1 MHVVLFHKR
10 TLVSMMV
17 SLSLFSLNSYSNTK
31 DNTTDLGQIQVA
43 DNLEKDQQ
51 GYAQVYEKDVANIYL
66 GKALIE
72 RYQGVSPADLFKSAI
87 GVYSGEARNG
97 GALDPNI
104 RGIQGQGRIPVTVDG
119 TEQAIT
125 VYRGYSG
132 ASNRNYIDSN
142 LISSIYIEKGPSLN
156 PNIKTGIGGGVAI
169 KTLDIRDIVPIGE
182 SFGINFKGDIS
193 NNATG
198 YKDIYINMIEDYR
211 NYPKFYHKYSF
222 LTDPALEIT
231 PEKNKDLKFNDYAFR
246 IGIGFE
252 NEKFDLLFAYALRE
266 KGNYLAGKR
275 NKDDYLKTDYMH
287 EIHATDHK
295 FRLTPYVPFIAHIYR
310 PGNEVPNTSN
320 RNRSFLVKGTLFP
333 QQAHRF
339 SINYRYTDLLFG
351 DIMPL
356 RLSWARYEENLVNQW
371 PLANITQ
378 QAGILTYQY
387 KPEDKKTDLLLR
399 LWGNLTTGNT
409 NTRGGAPRQPKNRD
423 ITNDFD
429 RYLFMKSKSESGM
442 SYDTDTRFLDTASLY
457 QDNNRYGI
465 DFSSLFKLSPQFSI
479 SFSGQYQLEKLDSHE
494 LELPMGFDFVTE
506 GRAGQRHEVN
516 LALATDWKP
525 LPWFAMNIGGKY
537 HYYHLTDTFLNNKR
551 KNRVKN
557 YEKTA
562 PIRGYLIS
570 YRRVLTPEEYLLYRA
585 VNKIDV
591 DTLPDE
597 LKNYRNSAEL
607 SKKIRDFQQ
616 ADLVY
621 PEGGALLEEI
631 KEQVARPY
639 LQRIQHDMEHEDFL
653 RNNHGKMQIKR
664 AKAIPMKREFS
675 LWLFDENGVLSK
687 SKNILL
693 NGFLDMEEKV
703 PHPVTGELVYR
714 FEKDVI
720 NPQAFSLS
728 EDIQDPYALEPSYQ
742 HGAFSPLI
750 SATLYANDMVRFYG
764 RYTEQ
769 LRLPN
774 LFEDTSGFSGSKA
787 RYYGFK
793 LKPERAKS
801 SEFGVVVDFTHWLNI
816 ERHADIKINYF
827 KTNIENVFD
836 RDANWQIRQLEKQ
849 ILEGV
854 ELQARFDN
862 GFIFFDT
869 ALVYSHKNKV
879 CDENAFYELDASGL
893 SGIKNCMTGGYPGGF
908 LRTSMQ
914 PKYSVNLHLG
924 TRWLNDKL
932 ELGSRWLYSS
942 EVENK
947 DEKWLKENLPNSYFG
962 INNNP
967 MRWAKVFTIDAYA
980 TYQYSPNLSF
990 EITGSNL
997 LNEYYIDP
1005 LTRSGM
1011 PAPGRSL
1018 RLGVTAQF

>member
-17 SLSLFSLNSYSNTK
+17 SLSLFSLNSYSKTK

-198 YKDIYINMIEDYR
+198 YKDIYTNMIEEYR
-211 NYPKFYHKYSF
+211 YYPKFYQQNAYII
-222 LTDPALEIT
+222 DPALEIT
-231 PEKNKDLKFNDYAFR
+231 PKKSKIENFQDYSFRLGVGFEKEKFN
-246 IGIGFE
+246 
-252 NEKFDLLFAYALRE
+252 LLFAYAIRE
-266 KGNYLAGKR
+266 KGNYFAGKR
-275 NKDDYLKTDYMH
+275 NVEEYSKVDEQLLNSVYIMDGKRHFEPYL
-287 EIHATDHK
+287 
-295 FRLTPYVPFIAHIYR
+295 PFIAHIYR

-320 RNRSFLVKGTLFP
+320 RNRSFLVKGILFP
-333 QQAHRF
+333 QQTHRF

-351 DIMPL
+351 DIMPS
-356 RLSWARYEENLVNQW
+356 RLSWVRYQENLVNQW

-378 QAGILTYQY
+378 QAGTLTYQY

-399 LWGNLTTGNT
+399 LWGNLTLGHT
-409 NTRGGAPRQPKNRD
+409 NTRGGKPREPKMV
-423 ITNDFD
+423 DFRASRNTRWD
-429 RYLFMKSKSESGM
+429 PSI
-442 SYDTDTRFLDTASLY
+442 DTGFLDTASLY
-457 QDNNRYGI
+457 QDNNRYGV

-525 LPWFAMNIGGKY
+525 LSWFAMNIGGKY

-631 KEQVARPY
+631 KEQIVRPY
-639 LQRIQHDMEHEDFL
+639 LQRIQHDMEHEDFI
-653 RNNHGKMQIKR
+653 RNNHGKMQIKN

-827 KTNIENVFD
+827 KTDIENVFD

>member
-10 TLVSMMV
+10 TLVSMIV
-17 SLSLFSLNSYSNTK
+17 SLSLFSLNSYSKTK

-198 YKDIYINMIEDYR
+198 YKDIYTNMIEEYR
-211 NYPKFYHKYSF
+211 YYPKFYQQNAYII
-222 LTDPALEIT
+222 DPALEIT
-231 PEKNKDLKFNDYAFR
+231 PKKSKIENFQDYSFRLGVGFDKEKFN
-246 IGIGFE
+246 
-252 NEKFDLLFAYALRE
+252 LLFAYAIRE
-266 KGNYLAGKR
+266 KGNYFAGKR
-275 NKDDYLKTDYMH
+275 NVEEYNKVDEQLLNSVYIMDGKRHFEPYL
-287 EIHATDHK
+287 
-295 FRLTPYVPFIAHIYR
+295 PFIAHIYR

-333 QQAHRF
+333 QQTHRF

-351 DIMPL
+351 DIMPS
-356 RLSWARYEENLVNQW
+356 RLSWVRYQENLVNQW

-378 QAGILTYQY
+378 QAGTLTYQY

-399 LWGNLTTGNT
+399 LWGNLTLGHT
-409 NTRGGAPRQPKNRD
+409 NTRGGKPREPKMV
-423 ITNDFD
+423 DFRASRNTRWD
-429 RYLFMKSKSESGM
+429 PSI
-442 SYDTDTRFLDTASLY
+442 DTGFLDTASLY
-457 QDNNRYGI
+457 QDNNRYGV

-537 HYYHLTDTFLNNKR
+537 HYYYLTDTFLNNKR

-616 ADLVY
+616 AVLVY

-639 LQRIQHDMEHEDFL
+639 LQRIQHDMEHEDFI
-653 RNNHGKMQIKR
+653 RNNHGKMQIKN

-675 LWLFDENGVLSK
+675 LWLFDENGVLLK

>member
-17 SLSLFSLNSYSNTK
+17 SLSLFSLNSYSKTK

-198 YKDIYINMIEDYR
+198 YKDIYTNMIEEYR
-211 NYPKFYHKYSF
+211 YYPKFYQQNAYII
-222 LTDPALEIT
+222 DPALEIT
-231 PEKNKDLKFNDYAFR
+231 PKKSKIENFQDYSFRLGVGFDKEKFN
-246 IGIGFE
+246 
-252 NEKFDLLFAYALRE
+252 LLFAYAIRE
-266 KGNYLAGKR
+266 KGNYFAGKR
-275 NKDDYLKTDYMH
+275 NVEEYNKVDEQLLNSVYIMDGKRHFEPYL
-287 EIHATDHK
+287 
-295 FRLTPYVPFIAHIYR
+295 PFIAHIYR

-333 QQAHRF
+333 QQTHRF

-351 DIMPL
+351 DIMPS
-356 RLSWARYEENLVNQW
+356 RLSWVRYQENLVNQW

-378 QAGILTYQY
+378 QAGTLTYQY

-399 LWGNLTTGNT
+399 LWGNLTLGHT
-409 NTRGGAPRQPKNRD
+409 NTRGGKPREPKMV
-423 ITNDFD
+423 DFRASRNTRWD
-429 RYLFMKSKSESGM
+429 PSI
-442 SYDTDTRFLDTASLY
+442 DTGFLDTASLY
-457 QDNNRYGI
+457 QDNNRYGV

-616 ADLVY
+616 AVLVY

-653 RNNHGKMQIKR
+653 RNNHGKMQIKN

-675 LWLFDENGVLSK
+675 LWLFDENGVLLK

>member
-10 TLVSMMV
+10 TLVSVIV
-17 SLSLFSLNSYSNTK
+17 SLSLFSFNSYSKTK
-31 DNTTDLGQIQVA
+31 DNKTDLGQIQVA

-72 RYQGVSPADLFKSAI
+72 RYQGVSPADLLKSAI

-169 KTLDIRDIVPIGE
+169 NTLDIRDIVPIGE

-193 NNATG
+193 NNATR
-198 YKDIYINMIEDYR
+198 YKDIYTNMIEEYR
-211 NYPKFYHKYSF
+211 YYPKFYQQNAYII
-222 LTDPALEIT
+222 DPALEIT
-231 PEKNKDLKFNDYAFR
+231 PKKSKIENFQDYSFRLGVGFEKEKFN
-246 IGIGFE
+246 
-252 NEKFDLLFAYALRE
+252 LLFAYAIRE
-266 KGNYLAGKR
+266 KGNYFAGKR
-275 NKDDYLKTDYMH
+275 NVEEYSKVDEQLLNSVYIMDGKRHFEPYL
-287 EIHATDHK
+287 
-295 FRLTPYVPFIAHIYR
+295 PFIAHIYR

-333 QQAHRF
+333 QQTHRF

-351 DIMPL
+351 DIMPS
-356 RLSWARYEENLVNQW
+356 RLSWVRYQENLVNQW

-378 QAGILTYQY
+378 QADILTYQY

-399 LWGNLTTGNT
+399 LWGNLTLGHT
-409 NTRGGAPRQPKNRD
+409 NTRGGKPREPKMV
-423 ITNDFD
+423 DFRASRNTRWD
-429 RYLFMKSKSESGM
+429 PSI
-442 SYDTDTRFLDTASLY
+442 DTGFLDTASLY
-457 QDNNRYGI
+457 QNNNRYGV

-494 LELPMGFDFVTE
+494 LELPDGFDFVTE

-516 LALATDWKP
+516 LALATEWKP
-525 LPWFAMNIGGKY
+525 LPWFAMNVGGKY
-537 HYYHLTDTFLNNKR
+537 HYYHLTDSFLNNKR

-591 DTLPDE
+591 DTLPDG
-597 LKNYRNSAEL
+597 LKNYRRSPEL

-616 ADLVY
+616 AVLVY
-621 PEGGALLEEI
+621 PEGGSLLEEI

-639 LQRIQHDMEHEDFL
+639 LQRIQHDMAHKDFL
-653 RNNHGKMQIKR
+653 RDNNHGKMQIKG

-675 LWLFDENGVLSK
+675 LWLFDENGVLAK

-720 NPQAFSLS
+720 NPQPFSLS
-728 EDIQDPYALEPSYQ
+728 EDIQDPYAPEPSYQ

-893 SGIKNCMTGGYPGGF
+893 SGIKNCITGGYPGGF

>member
-10 TLVSMMV
+10 TLVSMIV
-17 SLSLFSLNSYSNTK
+17 SLSLFSLNSYSKTK

-198 YKDIYINMIEDYR
+198 YKDIYTNMIEEYR
-211 NYPKFYHKYSF
+211 YYPKFYQQNAYII
-222 LTDPALEIT
+222 DPALEIT
-231 PEKNKDLKFNDYAFR
+231 PKKSKIENFQDYSFRLGVGFDKEKFN
-246 IGIGFE
+246 
-252 NEKFDLLFAYALRE
+252 LLFAYAIRE
-266 KGNYLAGKR
+266 KGNYFAGKR
-275 NKDDYLKTDYMH
+275 NVEEYNKVDEQLLNSVYIMDGKRHFEPYL
-287 EIHATDHK
+287 
-295 FRLTPYVPFIAHIYR
+295 PFIAHIYR

-333 QQAHRF
+333 QQTHRF

-351 DIMPL
+351 DIMPS
-356 RLSWARYEENLVNQW
+356 RLSWVRYQENLVNQW

-378 QAGILTYQY
+378 QAGTLTYQY

-399 LWGNLTTGNT
+399 LWGNLTLGHT
-409 NTRGGAPRQPKNRD
+409 NTRGGKPREPKMV
-423 ITNDFD
+423 DFRASRNTRWD
-429 RYLFMKSKSESGM
+429 PSI
-442 SYDTDTRFLDTASLY
+442 DTGFLDTASLY
-457 QDNNRYGI
+457 QDNNRYGV

-616 ADLVY
+616 AVLVY

-639 LQRIQHDMEHEDFL
+639 LQRIQHDMEHEDFI
-653 RNNHGKMQIKR
+653 RNNHGKMQIKN

-675 LWLFDENGVLSK
+675 LWLFDENGVLLK

-764 RYTEQ
+764 RYTE
-769 LRLPN
+769 
-774 LFEDTSGFSGSKA
+774 
-787 RYYGFK
+787 
-793 LKPERAKS
+793 
-801 SEFGVVVDFTHWLNI
+801 
-816 ERHADIKINYF
+816 
-827 KTNIENVFD
+827 
-836 RDANWQIRQLEKQ
+836 
-849 ILEGV
+849 
-854 ELQARFDN
+854 
-862 GFIFFDT
+862 
-869 ALVYSHKNKV
+869 
-879 CDENAFYELDASGL
+879 
-893 SGIKNCMTGGYPGGF
+893 
-908 LRTSMQ
+908 
-914 PKYSVNLHLG
+914 
-924 TRWLNDKL
+924 
-932 ELGSRWLYSS
+932 
-942 EVENK
+942 
-947 DEKWLKENLPNSYFG
+947 
-962 INNNP
+962 
-967 MRWAKVFTIDAYA
+967 
-980 TYQYSPNLSF
+980 
-990 EITGSNL
+990 
-997 LNEYYIDP
+997 
-1005 LTRSGM
+1005 
-1011 PAPGRSL
+1011 
-1018 RLGVTAQF
+1018 

>member
-10 TLVSMMV
+10 TLVSVIV
-17 SLSLFSLNSYSNTK
+17 SLSLFSFNSYSKTK
-31 DNTTDLGQIQVA
+31 DNKTDLGQIQVA

-72 RYQGVSPADLFKSAI
+72 RYQGVSPADLLKSAI

-169 KTLDIRDIVPIGE
+169 NTLDIRDIVPIGE

-193 NNATG
+193 NNATR
-198 YKDIYINMIEDYR
+198 YKDIYTNMIEEYR
-211 NYPKFYHKYSF
+211 YYPKFYQQNAYII
-222 LTDPALEIT
+222 DPALEIT
-231 PEKNKDLKFNDYAFR
+231 PKKSKIENFQDYSFRLGVGFEKEKFN
-246 IGIGFE
+246 
-252 NEKFDLLFAYALRE
+252 LLFAYAIRE
-266 KGNYLAGKR
+266 KGNYFAGKR
-275 NKDDYLKTDYMH
+275 NVEEYSKVDEQLLNSVYIMDGKRHFEPYL
-287 EIHATDHK
+287 
-295 FRLTPYVPFIAHIYR
+295 PFIAHIYR

-333 QQAHRF
+333 QQTHRF

-351 DIMPL
+351 DIMPS
-356 RLSWARYEENLVNQW
+356 RLSWVRYQENLVNQW

-399 LWGNLTTGNT
+399 LWGNLTLGHT
-409 NTRGGAPRQPKNRD
+409 NTRGGKPREPKMV
-423 ITNDFD
+423 DFRASRNTRWD
-429 RYLFMKSKSESGM
+429 PSI
-442 SYDTDTRFLDTASLY
+442 DTGFLDTASLY
-457 QDNNRYGI
+457 QNNNRYGV

-494 LELPMGFDFVTE
+494 LELPDGFDFVTE

-516 LALATDWKP
+516 LALATEWKP
-525 LPWFAMNIGGKY
+525 LPWFAMNVGGKY
-537 HYYHLTDTFLNNKR
+537 HYYHLTDSFLNNKR

-591 DTLPDE
+591 DTLPDG
-597 LKNYRNSAEL
+597 LKNYRRSPEL

-616 ADLVY
+616 AVLVY
-621 PEGGALLEEI
+621 PEGGSLLEEI

-639 LQRIQHDMEHEDFL
+639 LQRIQHDMAHKDFL
-653 RNNHGKMQIKR
+653 RDNNHGKMQIKG

-675 LWLFDENGVLSK
+675 LWLFDENGVLAK

-720 NPQAFSLS
+720 NPQPFSLS
-728 EDIQDPYALEPSYQ
+728 EDIQDPYAPEPSYQ

-893 SGIKNCMTGGYPGGF
+893 SGIKNCITGGYPGGF

>member
-17 SLSLFSLNSYSNTK
+17 SLSLFSLNSYSKTK

-198 YKDIYINMIEDYR
+198 YKDIYTNMIEEYR
-211 NYPKFYHKYSF
+211 YYPKFYQQNAYII
-222 LTDPALEIT
+222 DPALEIT
-231 PEKNKDLKFNDYAFR
+231 PKKSKIENFQDYSFRLGVGFEKEKFN
-246 IGIGFE
+246 
-252 NEKFDLLFAYALRE
+252 LLFAYAIRE
-266 KGNYLAGKR
+266 KGNYFAGKR
-275 NKDDYLKTDYMH
+275 NVEEYSKVDEQLLNSVYIMDGKRHFEPYL
-287 EIHATDHK
+287 
-295 FRLTPYVPFIAHIYR
+295 PFIAHIYR

-320 RNRSFLVKGTLFP
+320 RNRSFLVKGILFP
-333 QQAHRF
+333 QQTHRF

-351 DIMPL
+351 DIMPS
-356 RLSWARYEENLVNQW
+356 RLSWVRYQENLVNQW

-399 LWGNLTTGNT
+399 LWGNLTLGHT
-409 NTRGGAPRQPKNRD
+409 NTRGGKPREPKMV
-423 ITNDFD
+423 DFRASRNTRWD
-429 RYLFMKSKSESGM
+429 PSI
-442 SYDTDTRFLDTASLY
+442 DTGFLDTASLY
-457 QDNNRYGI
+457 QDNNRYGV

-616 ADLVY
+616 AVLVY

-653 RNNHGKMQIKR
+653 RNNHGKMQIKN

-675 LWLFDENGVLSK
+675 LWLFDENGVLLK

-750 SATLYANDMVRFYG
+750 SATLYANDIVRFYG

-862 GFIFFDT
+862 GFIFVDT

>member
-10 TLVSMMV
+10 TLVSMIV
-17 SLSLFSLNSYSNTK
+17 SLSLFSLNSYSKTK

-198 YKDIYINMIEDYR
+198 YKDIYTNMIEEYR
-211 NYPKFYHKYSF
+211 YYPKFYQQNAYII
-222 LTDPALEIT
+222 DPALEIT
-231 PEKNKDLKFNDYAFR
+231 PKKSKIENFQDYSFRLGVGFDKEKFN
-246 IGIGFE
+246 
-252 NEKFDLLFAYALRE
+252 LLFAYAIRE
-266 KGNYLAGKR
+266 KGNYFAGKR
-275 NKDDYLKTDYMH
+275 NVEEYNKVDEQLLNSVYIMDGKRHFEPYL
-287 EIHATDHK
+287 
-295 FRLTPYVPFIAHIYR
+295 PFIAHIYR

-333 QQAHRF
+333 QQTHRF

-351 DIMPL
+351 DIMPS
-356 RLSWARYEENLVNQW
+356 RLSWVRYQENLVNQW

-378 QAGILTYQY
+378 QAGTLTYQY

-399 LWGNLTTGNT
+399 LWGNLTLGHT
-409 NTRGGAPRQPKNRD
+409 NTRGGKPREPKMV
-423 ITNDFD
+423 DFRASRNTRWD
-429 RYLFMKSKSESGM
+429 PSI
-442 SYDTDTRFLDTASLY
+442 DTGFLDTASLY
-457 QDNNRYGI
+457 QDNNRYGV

-616 ADLVY
+616 AVLVY

-653 RNNHGKMQIKR
+653 RNNHGKMQIKN

-675 LWLFDENGVLSK
+675 LWLFDENGVLLK

-793 LKPERAKS
+793 LKPSVPKAVS
-801 SEFGVVVDFTHWLNI
+801 LVWL
-816 ERHADIKINYF
+816 
-827 KTNIENVFD
+827 
-836 RDANWQIRQLEKQ
+836 L
-849 ILEGV
+849 ILRIG
-854 ELQARFDN
+854 
-862 GFIFFDT
+862 
-869 ALVYSHKNKV
+869 
-879 CDENAFYELDASGL
+879 
-893 SGIKNCMTGGYPGGF
+893 
-908 LRTSMQ
+908 
-914 PKYSVNLHLG
+914 
-924 TRWLNDKL
+924 
-932 ELGSRWLYSS
+932 
-942 EVENK
+942 
-947 DEKWLKENLPNSYFG
+947 
-962 INNNP
+962 
-967 MRWAKVFTIDAYA
+967 
-980 TYQYSPNLSF
+980 
-990 EITGSNL
+990 
-997 LNEYYIDP
+997 
-1005 LTRSGM
+1005 
-1011 PAPGRSL
+1011 
-1018 RLGVTAQF
+1018 

>member
-10 TLVSMMV
+10 TLVSVIV
-17 SLSLFSLNSYSNTK
+17 SLSLFSFNSYSKTK
-31 DNTTDLGQIQVA
+31 DNKTDLGQIQVA

-72 RYQGVSPADLFKSAI
+72 RYQGVSPADLLKSAI

-169 KTLDIRDIVPIGE
+169 NTLDIRDIVPIGE

-193 NNATG
+193 NNATR
-198 YKDIYINMIEDYR
+198 YKDIYTNMIEEYR
-211 NYPKFYHKYSF
+211 YYPKFYQQNAYII
-222 LTDPALEIT
+222 DPALEIT
-231 PEKNKDLKFNDYAFR
+231 PKKSKIENFQDYSFRLGVGFEKEKFN
-246 IGIGFE
+246 
-252 NEKFDLLFAYALRE
+252 LLFAYAIRE
-266 KGNYLAGKR
+266 KGNYFAGKR
-275 NKDDYLKTDYMH
+275 NVEEYSKVDEQLLNSVYIMDGKRHFEPYL
-287 EIHATDHK
+287 
-295 FRLTPYVPFIAHIYR
+295 PFIAHIYR

-320 RNRSFLVKGTLFP
+320 RNRSFLVKGALFP
-333 QQAHRF
+333 QQTHRF

-351 DIMPL
+351 DIMPS
-356 RLSWARYEENLVNQW
+356 RLSWVRYQENLVNQW

-399 LWGNLTTGNT
+399 LWGNLTLGHT
-409 NTRGGAPRQPKNRD
+409 NTRGGKPREPKMV
-423 ITNDFD
+423 DFRASRNTRWD
-429 RYLFMKSKSESGM
+429 PSI
-442 SYDTDTRFLDTASLY
+442 DTGFLDTASLY
-457 QDNNRYGI
+457 QNNNRYGV

-494 LELPMGFDFVTE
+494 LELPDGFDFVTE

-525 LPWFAMNIGGKY
+525 LPWFAMNVGGKY
-537 HYYHLTDTFLNNKR
+537 HYYHLTDSFLNNKR

-591 DTLPDE
+591 DTLPDG
-597 LKNYRNSAEL
+597 LKNYRRSPEL

-616 ADLVY
+616 AVLVY
-621 PEGGALLEEI
+621 PEGGSLLEEI

-639 LQRIQHDMEHEDFL
+639 LQRIQHDMAHKDFL
-653 RNNHGKMQIKR
+653 RDNNHGKMQIKG

-675 LWLFDENGVLSK
+675 LWLFDENGVLAK

-720 NPQAFSLS
+720 NPQPFSLS
-728 EDIQDPYALEPSYQ
+728 EDIQDPYAPEPSYQ

-750 SATLYANDMVRFYG
+750 SATLYANDMARFYG

-893 SGIKNCMTGGYPGGF
+893 SGIKNCITGGYPGGF

-962 INNNP
+962 MNNNP

-990 EITGSNL
+990 EMTGSNL

>member
-10 TLVSMMV
+10 TLVSMIV
-17 SLSLFSLNSYSNTK
+17 SLSLFSLNSYSKTK

-198 YKDIYINMIEDYR
+198 YKDIYTNMIEEYR
-211 NYPKFYHKYSF
+211 YYPKFYQQNAYII
-222 LTDPALEIT
+222 DPALEIT
-231 PEKNKDLKFNDYAFR
+231 PKKSKIENFQDYSFRLGVGFDKEKFN
-246 IGIGFE
+246 
-252 NEKFDLLFAYALRE
+252 LLFAYAIRE
-266 KGNYLAGKR
+266 KGNYFAGKR
-275 NKDDYLKTDYMH
+275 NVEEYSKVDEQLLNSVYIMDGKRHFEPYL
-287 EIHATDHK
+287 
-295 FRLTPYVPFIAHIYR
+295 PFIAHIYR

-320 RNRSFLVKGTLFP
+320 RNRSFLVKGTLSP
-333 QQAHRF
+333 QQTHRF

-351 DIMPL
+351 DIMPS
-356 RLSWARYEENLVNQW
+356 RLSWVRYQENLVNQW

-378 QAGILTYQY
+378 QAGTLTYQY

-399 LWGNLTTGNT
+399 LWGNLTLGHT
-409 NTRGGAPRQPKNRD
+409 NTRGGKPREPKMV
-423 ITNDFD
+423 DFRASRNTRWD
-429 RYLFMKSKSESGM
+429 PSI
-442 SYDTDTRFLDTASLY
+442 DTGFLDTASLY
-457 QDNNRYGI
+457 QDNNRYGV

-616 ADLVY
+616 AVLVY

-653 RNNHGKMQIKR
+653 RNNHGKMQIKN

-675 LWLFDENGVLSK
+675 LWLFDENGVLLK

>member
-17 SLSLFSLNSYSNTK
+17 SLSLFSLNSYSKTK

-198 YKDIYINMIEDYR
+198 YKDIYTNMIEEYR
-211 NYPKFYHKYSF
+211 YYPKFYQQNAYII
-222 LTDPALEIT
+222 DPALEIT
-231 PEKNKDLKFNDYAFR
+231 PKKSKIENFQDYSFRLGVGFDKEKFN
-246 IGIGFE
+246 
-252 NEKFDLLFAYALRE
+252 LLFAYAIRE
-266 KGNYLAGKR
+266 KGNYFAGKR
-275 NKDDYLKTDYMH
+275 NVEEYSKVDEQLLNSVYIMDGKRHFEPYL
-287 EIHATDHK
+287 
-295 FRLTPYVPFIAHIYR
+295 PFIAHIYR

-333 QQAHRF
+333 QQTHRF

-351 DIMPL
+351 DIMPS
-356 RLSWARYEENLVNQW
+356 RLSWVRYQENLVNQW

-378 QAGILTYQY
+378 QAGTLTYQY

-399 LWGNLTTGNT
+399 LWGNLTLGHT
-409 NTRGGAPRQPKNRD
+409 NTRGGKPREPKMV
-423 ITNDFD
+423 DFRASRNTRWD
-429 RYLFMKSKSESGM
+429 PSI
-442 SYDTDTRFLDTASLY
+442 DTGFLDTASLY
-457 QDNNRYGI
+457 QDNNRYGV

-631 KEQVARPY
+631 KEQIVRPY
-639 LQRIQHDMEHEDFL
+639 LQRIQHDMEHEDFI
-653 RNNHGKMQIKR
+653 RNNHGKMQIKN

-675 LWLFDENGVLSK
+675 LWLFDENGVLLK

>member
-17 SLSLFSLNSYSNTK
+17 SLSLFSLNSYSKTK

-198 YKDIYINMIEDYR
+198 YKDIYTNMIEEYR
-211 NYPKFYHKYSF
+211 YYPKFYQQNAYII
-222 LTDPALEIT
+222 DPALEIT
-231 PEKNKDLKFNDYAFR
+231 PKKSKIENFQDYSFRLGVGFDKEKFN
-246 IGIGFE
+246 
-252 NEKFDLLFAYALRE
+252 LLFAYAIRE
-266 KGNYLAGKR
+266 KGNYFAGKR
-275 NKDDYLKTDYMH
+275 NVEEYSKVDEQLLNSVYIMDGKRHFEPYL
-287 EIHATDHK
+287 
-295 FRLTPYVPFIAHIYR
+295 PFIAHIYR

-333 QQAHRF
+333 QQTHRF

-351 DIMPL
+351 DIMPS
-356 RLSWARYEENLVNQW
+356 RLSWVRYQENLVNQW

-399 LWGNLTTGNT
+399 LWGNLTLGHT
-409 NTRGGAPRQPKNRD
+409 NTRGGKPREPKMV
-423 ITNDFD
+423 DFRASRNTRWD
-429 RYLFMKSKSESGM
+429 PSI
-442 SYDTDTRFLDTASLY
+442 DTGFLDTASLY
-457 QDNNRYGI
+457 QDNNRYGV

-616 ADLVY
+616 AVLVY

>member
-10 TLVSMMV
+10 TLVSMIV
-17 SLSLFSLNSYSNTK
+17 SLFLFSLNSYSKTK

-198 YKDIYINMIEDYR
+198 YKDIYTNMIEEYR
-211 NYPKFYHKYSF
+211 YYPKFYQQNAYII
-222 LTDPALEIT
+222 DPALEIT
-231 PEKNKDLKFNDYAFR
+231 PKKSKIENFQDYSFRLGVGFDKEKFN
-246 IGIGFE
+246 
-252 NEKFDLLFAYALRE
+252 LLFAYAIRE
-266 KGNYLAGKR
+266 KGNYFAGKR
-275 NKDDYLKTDYMH
+275 NVEEYNKVDEQLLNSVYIMDGKRHFEPYL
-287 EIHATDHK
+287 
-295 FRLTPYVPFIAHIYR
+295 PFIAHIYR

-333 QQAHRF
+333 QQTHRF

-351 DIMPL
+351 DIMPS
-356 RLSWARYEENLVNQW
+356 RLSWVRYQENLVNQW

-378 QAGILTYQY
+378 QAGTLTYQY

-399 LWGNLTTGNT
+399 LWGNLTLGHT
-409 NTRGGAPRQPKNRD
+409 NTRGGKPREPKMV
-423 ITNDFD
+423 DFRASRNTRWD
-429 RYLFMKSKSESGM
+429 PSI
-442 SYDTDTRFLDTASLY
+442 DTGFLDTASLY
-457 QDNNRYGI
+457 QDNNRYGV

-616 ADLVY
+616 AVLVY

-639 LQRIQHDMEHEDFL
+639 LQRIQHDMEHEDFI
-653 RNNHGKMQIKR
+653 RNNHGKMQIKN

-675 LWLFDENGVLSK
+675 LWLFDENGVLLK

>member
-17 SLSLFSLNSYSNTK
+17 SLSLFSLNSYSKTK

-125 VYRGYSG
+125 VYHGYSG

-198 YKDIYINMIEDYR
+198 YKDIYTNMIEEYR
-211 NYPKFYHKYSF
+211 YYPKFYQQNAYII
-222 LTDPALEIT
+222 DPALEIT
-231 PEKNKDLKFNDYAFR
+231 PKKSKIENFQDYSFRLGVGFEKEKFN
-246 IGIGFE
+246 
-252 NEKFDLLFAYALRE
+252 LLFAYAIRE
-266 KGNYLAGKR
+266 KGNYFAGKR
-275 NKDDYLKTDYMH
+275 NVEEYSKVDEQLLNSVYIMDGKRHFEPYL
-287 EIHATDHK
+287 
-295 FRLTPYVPFIAHIYR
+295 PFIAHIYR

-333 QQAHRF
+333 QQTHRF

-351 DIMPL
+351 DIMPS
-356 RLSWARYEENLVNQW
+356 RLSWVRYQENLVNQW

-378 QAGILTYQY
+378 QAGTLTYQY

-399 LWGNLTTGNT
+399 LWGNLTLGHT
-409 NTRGGAPRQPKNRD
+409 NTRGGKPREPKMV
-423 ITNDFD
+423 DFRASRNTRWD
-429 RYLFMKSKSESGM
+429 PSI
-442 SYDTDTRFLDTASLY
+442 DTGFLDTASLY
-457 QDNNRYGI
+457 QDNNRYGV

-597 LKNYRNSAEL
+597 LKNYRSSAEL

-616 ADLVY
+616 AVLVY

-653 RNNHGKMQIKR
+653 RNNHGKMQIKN

-675 LWLFDENGVLSK
+675 LWLFDENGVLLK

>member
-10 TLVSMMV
+10 TLVSMIV
-17 SLSLFSLNSYSNTK
+17 SLSLFSLNSYSKTK

-198 YKDIYINMIEDYR
+198 YKDIYTNMIEEYR
-211 NYPKFYHKYSF
+211 YYPKFYQQNAYII
-222 LTDPALEIT
+222 DPALEIT
-231 PEKNKDLKFNDYAFR
+231 PKKSKIENFQDYSFRLGVGFDKEKFN
-246 IGIGFE
+246 
-252 NEKFDLLFAYALRE
+252 LLFAYAIRE
-266 KGNYLAGKR
+266 KGNYFAGKR
-275 NKDDYLKTDYMH
+275 NVEEYNKVDEQLLNSVYIMDGKRHFEPYL
-287 EIHATDHK
+287 
-295 FRLTPYVPFIAHIYR
+295 PFIAHIYR

-333 QQAHRF
+333 QQTHRF

-351 DIMPL
+351 DIMPS
-356 RLSWARYEENLVNQW
+356 RLSWVRYQENLVNQW

-378 QAGILTYQY
+378 QAGTLTYQY

-399 LWGNLTTGNT
+399 LWGNLTLGHT
-409 NTRGGAPRQPKNRD
+409 NTRGGKPREPKMV
-423 ITNDFD
+423 DFRASRNTRWD
-429 RYLFMKSKSESGM
+429 PSI
-442 SYDTDTRFLDTASLY
+442 DTGFLDTASLY
-457 QDNNRYGI
+457 QDNNRYGV

-616 ADLVY
+616 AVLVY

-653 RNNHGKMQIKR
+653 RNNHGKMQIKN

-675 LWLFDENGVLSK
+675 LWLFDENGVLLK

-742 HGAFSPLI
+742 HGAFFPL
-750 SATLYANDMVRFYG
+750 
-764 RYTEQ
+764 
-769 LRLPN
+769 
-774 LFEDTSGFSGSKA
+774 
-787 RYYGFK
+787 
-793 LKPERAKS
+793 
-801 SEFGVVVDFTHWLNI
+801 
-816 ERHADIKINYF
+816 
-827 KTNIENVFD
+827 
-836 RDANWQIRQLEKQ
+836 
-849 ILEGV
+849 
-854 ELQARFDN
+854 
-862 GFIFFDT
+862 
-869 ALVYSHKNKV
+869 
-879 CDENAFYELDASGL
+879 
-893 SGIKNCMTGGYPGGF
+893 
-908 LRTSMQ
+908 
-914 PKYSVNLHLG
+914 
-924 TRWLNDKL
+924 
-932 ELGSRWLYSS
+932 
-942 EVENK
+942 
-947 DEKWLKENLPNSYFG
+947 
-962 INNNP
+962 
-967 MRWAKVFTIDAYA
+967 
-980 TYQYSPNLSF
+980 
-990 EITGSNL
+990 
-997 LNEYYIDP
+997 
-1005 LTRSGM
+1005 
-1011 PAPGRSL
+1011 
-1018 RLGVTAQF
+1018 

>member
-10 TLVSMMV
+10 TLVSMIV
-17 SLSLFSLNSYSNTK
+17 SLSLFSLNSYSKTK

-198 YKDIYINMIEDYR
+198 YKDIYTNMIEEYR
-211 NYPKFYHKYSF
+211 YYPKFYQQNAYII
-222 LTDPALEIT
+222 DPALEIT
-231 PEKNKDLKFNDYAFR
+231 PKKSKIENFQDYSFRLGVGFDKEKFN
-246 IGIGFE
+246 
-252 NEKFDLLFAYALRE
+252 LLFAYAIRE
-266 KGNYLAGKR
+266 KGNYFAGKR
-275 NKDDYLKTDYMH
+275 NVEEYNKVDEQLLNSVYIMDGKRHFEPYL
-287 EIHATDHK
+287 
-295 FRLTPYVPFIAHIYR
+295 PFIAHIYR

-333 QQAHRF
+333 QQTHRF

-351 DIMPL
+351 DIMPS
-356 RLSWARYEENLVNQW
+356 RLSWVRYQENLVNQW

-378 QAGILTYQY
+378 QAGTLTYQY

-399 LWGNLTTGNT
+399 LWGNLTLGHT
-409 NTRGGAPRQPKNRD
+409 NTRGGKPREPKMV
-423 ITNDFD
+423 DFRASRNTRWD
-429 RYLFMKSKSESGM
+429 PSI
-442 SYDTDTRFLDTASLY
+442 DTGFLDTASLY
-457 QDNNRYGI
+457 QDNNRYGV
-465 DFSSLFKLSPQFSI
+465 DFSSLFKFSPQFSI

-616 ADLVY
+616 AVLVY

-639 LQRIQHDMEHEDFL
+639 LQRIQHDMEHEDFI
-653 RNNHGKMQIKR
+653 RNNHGKMQIKN

-675 LWLFDENGVLSK
+675 LWLFDENGVLLK

>member
-17 SLSLFSLNSYSNTK
+17 SLSLFSLNSYSKTK

-198 YKDIYINMIEDYR
+198 YKDIYTNMIEEYR
-211 NYPKFYHKYSF
+211 YYPKFYQQNAYII
-222 LTDPALEIT
+222 DPALEIT
-231 PEKNKDLKFNDYAFR
+231 PKKSKIENFQDYSFRLGVGFEKEKFN
-246 IGIGFE
+246 
-252 NEKFDLLFAYALRE
+252 LLFAYAIRE
-266 KGNYLAGKR
+266 KGNYFAGKR
-275 NKDDYLKTDYMH
+275 NVEEYSKVDEQLLNSVYIMDGKRHFEPYL
-287 EIHATDHK
+287 
-295 FRLTPYVPFIAHIYR
+295 PFIAHIYR

-333 QQAHRF
+333 QQTHRF

-351 DIMPL
+351 DIMPS
-356 RLSWARYEENLVNQW
+356 RLSWVRYQENLVNQW
-371 PLANITQ
+371 PLVNITQ
-378 QAGILTYQY
+378 QAGTLTYQY

-399 LWGNLTTGNT
+399 LWGNLTLGHT
-409 NTRGGAPRQPKNRD
+409 NTRGGKPREPKMV
-423 ITNDFD
+423 DFRASRNTRWD
-429 RYLFMKSKSESGM
+429 PSI
-442 SYDTDTRFLDTASLY
+442 DTGFLDTASLY
-457 QDNNRYGI
+457 QDNNRYGV

-597 LKNYRNSAEL
+597 LKNYRSSAEL

-616 ADLVY
+616 AVLVY

-653 RNNHGKMQIKR
+653 RNNHGKMQIKN

-675 LWLFDENGVLSK
+675 LWLFDENGVLLK

-893 SGIKNCMTGGYPGGF
+893 SGIKNCMIGGYPGGF

>member
-17 SLSLFSLNSYSNTK
+17 SLSLFSLNSYSKTK

-198 YKDIYINMIEDYR
+198 YKDIYTNMIEEYR
-211 NYPKFYHKYSF
+211 YYPKFYQQNAYII
-222 LTDPALEIT
+222 DPALEIT
-231 PEKNKDLKFNDYAFR
+231 PKKSKIENFQDYSFRLGVGFEKEKFN
-246 IGIGFE
+246 
-252 NEKFDLLFAYALRE
+252 LLFAYAIRE
-266 KGNYLAGKR
+266 KGNYFAGKR
-275 NKDDYLKTDYMH
+275 NVEEYSKVDEQLLNSVYIMDGKRHFEPYL
-287 EIHATDHK
+287 
-295 FRLTPYVPFIAHIYR
+295 PFIAHIYR

-333 QQAHRF
+333 QQTHRF

-351 DIMPL
+351 DIMPS
-356 RLSWARYEENLVNQW
+356 RLSWVRYQENLVNQW

-399 LWGNLTTGNT
+399 LWGNLTLGHT
-409 NTRGGAPRQPKNRD
+409 NTRGGKPREPKMV
-423 ITNDFD
+423 DFRASRNTRWD
-429 RYLFMKSKSESGM
+429 PSI
-442 SYDTDTRFLDTASLY
+442 DTGFLDTASLY
-457 QDNNRYGI
+457 QDNNRYGV

-597 LKNYRNSAEL
+597 LKNYRSSAEL

-616 ADLVY
+616 AVLVY

-653 RNNHGKMQIKR
+653 RNNHGKMQIKN

-675 LWLFDENGVLSK
+675 LWLFDENGVLLK

-879 CDENAFYELDASGL
+879 CDENTFYELDASGL

>member
-17 SLSLFSLNSYSNTK
+17 SLSLFSLNSYSKTK

-198 YKDIYINMIEDYR
+198 YKDIYTNMIEEYR
-211 NYPKFYHKYSF
+211 YYPKFYQQNAYII
-222 LTDPALEIT
+222 DPALEIT
-231 PEKNKDLKFNDYAFR
+231 PKKSKIENFQDYSFRLGVGFEKEKFN
-246 IGIGFE
+246 
-252 NEKFDLLFAYALRE
+252 LLFAYAIRE
-266 KGNYLAGKR
+266 KGNYFAGKR
-275 NKDDYLKTDYMH
+275 NVEEYSKVDEQLLNSVYIMDGKRHFEPYL
-287 EIHATDHK
+287 
-295 FRLTPYVPFIAHIYR
+295 PFIAHIYR

-333 QQAHRF
+333 QQTHRF

-351 DIMPL
+351 DIMPS
-356 RLSWARYEENLVNQW
+356 RLSWVRYEENLVNQW

-378 QAGILTYQY
+378 QAGTLTYQY

-399 LWGNLTTGNT
+399 LWGNLTLGHT
-409 NTRGGAPRQPKNRD
+409 NTRGGKPREPKMV
-423 ITNDFD
+423 DFRASRNTRWD
-429 RYLFMKSKSESGM
+429 PSI
-442 SYDTDTRFLDTASLY
+442 DTGFLDTASLY
-457 QDNNRYGI
+457 QDNNRYGV

-616 ADLVY
+616 AVLVY

-639 LQRIQHDMEHEDFL
+639 LQRIQHDMEHEDFI
-653 RNNHGKMQIKR
+653 RNNHGKMQIKN

-675 LWLFDENGVLSK
+675 LWLFDENGVLLK

>member
-10 TLVSMMV
+10 TLVSMIV
-17 SLSLFSLNSYSNTK
+17 SLSLFSLNSYSKTK

-198 YKDIYINMIEDYR
+198 YKDIYTNMIEEYR
-211 NYPKFYHKYSF
+211 YYPKFYQQNAYII
-222 LTDPALEIT
+222 DPALEIT
-231 PEKNKDLKFNDYAFR
+231 PKKSKIENFQDYSFRLGVGFDKEKFN
-246 IGIGFE
+246 
-252 NEKFDLLFAYALRE
+252 LLFAYAIRE
-266 KGNYLAGKR
+266 KGNYFAGKR
-275 NKDDYLKTDYMH
+275 NVEEYSKVDEQLLNSVYIMDGKRHFEPYL
-287 EIHATDHK
+287 
-295 FRLTPYVPFIAHIYR
+295 PFIAHIYR

-351 DIMPL
+351 DIMPS
-356 RLSWARYEENLVNQW
+356 RLSWVRYQENLVNQW

-399 LWGNLTTGNT
+399 LWGNLTLGHT
-409 NTRGGAPRQPKNRD
+409 NTRGGKPREPKMV
-423 ITNDFD
+423 DFRASRNTRWD
-429 RYLFMKSKSESGM
+429 PSI
-442 SYDTDTRFLDTASLY
+442 DTGFLDTASLY
-457 QDNNRYGI
+457 QDNNRYGV

-616 ADLVY
+616 AVLVY

-653 RNNHGKMQIKR
+653 RNNHGKMQIKN

-675 LWLFDENGVLSK
+675 LWLFDENGVLLK

-827 KTNIENVFD
+827 KTDIENVFD

>member
-10 TLVSMMV
+10 TLVSMIV
-17 SLSLFSLNSYSNTK
+17 SLSLFSLNSYSKTK

-198 YKDIYINMIEDYR
+198 YKDIYTNMIEEYR
-211 NYPKFYHKYSF
+211 YYPKFYQQNAYII
-222 LTDPALEIT
+222 DPALEIT
-231 PEKNKDLKFNDYAFR
+231 PKKSKIENFQDYSFRLGVGFDKEKFN
-246 IGIGFE
+246 
-252 NEKFDLLFAYALRE
+252 LLFAYAIRE
-266 KGNYLAGKR
+266 KGNYFAGKR
-275 NKDDYLKTDYMH
+275 NVEEYSKVDEQLLNSVYIMDGKRHFEPYL
-287 EIHATDHK
+287 
-295 FRLTPYVPFIAHIYR
+295 PFIAHIYR

-333 QQAHRF
+333 QQTHRF

-351 DIMPL
+351 DIMPS
-356 RLSWARYEENLVNQW
+356 RLSWVRYQENLVNQW

-378 QAGILTYQY
+378 QAGTLTYQY

-399 LWGNLTTGNT
+399 LWGNLTLGHT
-409 NTRGGAPRQPKNRD
+409 NTRGGKPREPKMV
-423 ITNDFD
+423 DFRASRNTRWD
-429 RYLFMKSKSESGM
+429 PSI
-442 SYDTDTRFLDTASLY
+442 DTGFLDTASLY
-457 QDNNRYGI
+457 QDNNRYGV

-597 LKNYRNSAEL
+597 LKNYRSSAEL

-616 ADLVY
+616 AVLVY

-653 RNNHGKMQIKR
+653 RNNHGKMQIKN

-675 LWLFDENGVLSK
+675 LWLFDENGVLLK

-1018 RLGVTAQF
+1018 RLGVKAQF

>member
-17 SLSLFSLNSYSNTK
+17 SLSLFSLNSYSKTK

-198 YKDIYINMIEDYR
+198 YKDIYTNMIEEYR
-211 NYPKFYHKYSF
+211 YYPKFYQQNAYII
-222 LTDPALEIT
+222 DPALEIT
-231 PEKNKDLKFNDYAFR
+231 PKKSKIENFQDYSFRLGVGFEKEKFN
-246 IGIGFE
+246 
-252 NEKFDLLFAYALRE
+252 LLFAYAIRE
-266 KGNYLAGKR
+266 KGNYFAGKR
-275 NKDDYLKTDYMH
+275 NVEEYSKVDEQLLNSVYIMDGKRHFEPYL
-287 EIHATDHK
+287 
-295 FRLTPYVPFIAHIYR
+295 PFIAHIYR

-320 RNRSFLVKGTLFP
+320 RNRSFLVKGILFP
-333 QQAHRF
+333 QQTHRF

-351 DIMPL
+351 DIMPS
-356 RLSWARYEENLVNQW
+356 RLSWVRYQENLVNQW

-378 QAGILTYQY
+378 QAGTLTYQY

-399 LWGNLTTGNT
+399 LWGNLTLGHT
-409 NTRGGAPRQPKNRD
+409 NTRGGKPREPKMV
-423 ITNDFD
+423 DFRASRNTRWD
-429 RYLFMKSKSESGM
+429 PSI
-442 SYDTDTRFLDTASLY
+442 DTGFLDTASLY
-457 QDNNRYGI
+457 QDNNRYGV

-616 ADLVY
+616 AVLVY

-801 SEFGVVVDFTHWLNI
+801 SEFSVVVDFTHWLNI

>member
-17 SLSLFSLNSYSNTK
+17 SLSLFSLNSYSKTK

-193 NNATG
+193 NNATD
-198 YKDIYINMIEDYR
+198 YKDIYTNMIEEYR
-211 NYPKFYHKYSF
+211 YYPKFYQQNAYII
-222 LTDPALEIT
+222 DPALEIT
-231 PEKNKDLKFNDYAFR
+231 PKKSKIENFQDYSFRLGVGFEKEKFN
-246 IGIGFE
+246 
-252 NEKFDLLFAYALRE
+252 LLFAYAIRE
-266 KGNYLAGKR
+266 KGNYFAGKR
-275 NKDDYLKTDYMH
+275 NVEEYSKVDEQLLNSVYIMDGKRHFEPYL
-287 EIHATDHK
+287 
-295 FRLTPYVPFIAHIYR
+295 PFIAHIYR

-333 QQAHRF
+333 QQTHRF

-351 DIMPL
+351 DIMPS
-356 RLSWARYEENLVNQW
+356 RLSWVRYQENLVNQW

-399 LWGNLTTGNT
+399 LWGNLTLGHT
-409 NTRGGAPRQPKNRD
+409 NTRGGKPREPKMV
-423 ITNDFD
+423 DFRASRNTRWD
-429 RYLFMKSKSESGM
+429 PSI
-442 SYDTDTRFLDTASLY
+442 DTGFLDTASLY
-457 QDNNRYGI
+457 QDNNRYGV

-616 ADLVY
+616 AVLVY

-653 RNNHGKMQIKR
+653 RNNHGKMQIKN

-675 LWLFDENGVLSK
+675 LWLFDENGVLLK

>member
-10 TLVSMMV
+10 TLVSMIV
-17 SLSLFSLNSYSNTK
+17 SLSLFSLNSYSKTK

-198 YKDIYINMIEDYR
+198 YKDIYTNMIEEYR
-211 NYPKFYHKYSF
+211 YYPKFYQQNAYII
-222 LTDPALEIT
+222 DPALEIT
-231 PEKNKDLKFNDYAFR
+231 PKKSKIENFQDYSFRLGVGFDKEKFN
-246 IGIGFE
+246 
-252 NEKFDLLFAYALRE
+252 LLFAYAIRE
-266 KGNYLAGKR
+266 KGNYFAGKR
-275 NKDDYLKTDYMH
+275 NVEEYSKVDEQLLNSVYIMDGKRHFEPYL
-287 EIHATDHK
+287 
-295 FRLTPYVPFIAHIYR
+295 PFIAHIYR

-333 QQAHRF
+333 QQTHRF

-351 DIMPL
+351 DIMPS
-356 RLSWARYEENLVNQW
+356 RLSWVRYQENLVNQW

-378 QAGILTYQY
+378 QAGTLTYQY

-399 LWGNLTTGNT
+399 LWGNLTLGHT
-409 NTRGGAPRQPKNRD
+409 NTRGGKPREPKMV
-423 ITNDFD
+423 DFRASRNTRWD
-429 RYLFMKSKSESGM
+429 PSI
-442 SYDTDTRFLDTASLY
+442 DTGFLDTASLY
-457 QDNNRYGI
+457 QDNNRYGV

-597 LKNYRNSAEL
+597 LKNYRSSAEL

-616 ADLVY
+616 AVLVY

-653 RNNHGKMQIKR
+653 RNNHGKMQIKN

-675 LWLFDENGVLSK
+675 LWLFDENGVLLK

>member
-10 TLVSMMV
+10 TLVSVIV
-17 SLSLFSLNSYSNTK
+17 SLSLFSFNSYSKTK
-31 DNTTDLGQIQVA
+31 DNKTDLGQIQVA

-72 RYQGVSPADLFKSAI
+72 RYQGVSPADLLKSAI

-169 KTLDIRDIVPIGE
+169 NTLDIRDIVPIGE

-193 NNATG
+193 NNATR
-198 YKDIYINMIEDYR
+198 YKDIYTNMIEEYR
-211 NYPKFYHKYSF
+211 YYPKFYQQNAYII
-222 LTDPALEIT
+222 DPALEIT
-231 PEKNKDLKFNDYAFR
+231 PKKSKIENFQDYSFRLGVGFEKEKFN
-246 IGIGFE
+246 
-252 NEKFDLLFAYALRE
+252 LLFAYAIRE
-266 KGNYLAGKR
+266 KGNYFAGKR
-275 NKDDYLKTDYMH
+275 NVEEYSKVDEQLLNSVYIMDGKRHFEPYL
-287 EIHATDHK
+287 
-295 FRLTPYVPFIAHIYR
+295 PFIAHIYR

-333 QQAHRF
+333 QQTHRF

-351 DIMPL
+351 DIMPS
-356 RLSWARYEENLVNQW
+356 RLSWVHYQENLVNQW

-399 LWGNLTTGNT
+399 LWGNLTLGHT
-409 NTRGGAPRQPKNRD
+409 NTRGGKPREPKMV
-423 ITNDFD
+423 DFRASRNTRWD
-429 RYLFMKSKSESGM
+429 PSI
-442 SYDTDTRFLDTASLY
+442 DTGFLDTASLY
-457 QDNNRYGI
+457 QNNNRYGV

-494 LELPMGFDFVTE
+494 LELPDGFDFVTE

-516 LALATDWKP
+516 LALATEWKP
-525 LPWFAMNIGGKY
+525 LPWFAMNVGGKY
-537 HYYHLTDTFLNNKR
+537 HYYHLTDSFLNNKR

-591 DTLPDE
+591 DTLPDG
-597 LKNYRNSAEL
+597 LKNYRRSPEL

-616 ADLVY
+616 AVLVY
-621 PEGGALLEEI
+621 PEGGSLLEEI

-639 LQRIQHDMEHEDFL
+639 LQRIQHDMAHKDFL
-653 RNNHGKMQIKR
+653 RDNNHGKMQIKG

-675 LWLFDENGVLSK
+675 LWLFDENGVLAK

-720 NPQAFSLS
+720 NPQPFSLS
-728 EDIQDPYALEPSYQ
+728 EDIQDPYAPEPSYQ

-893 SGIKNCMTGGYPGGF
+893 SGIKNCITGGYPGGF

-962 INNNP
+962 MNNNP

-990 EITGSNL
+990 EMTGSNL

>member
-10 TLVSMMV
+10 TLVSMIV
-17 SLSLFSLNSYSNTK
+17 SLSLFSLNSYSKTK

-125 VYRGYSG
+125 IYRGYSG

-198 YKDIYINMIEDYR
+198 YKDIYTNMIEEYR
-211 NYPKFYHKYSF
+211 YYPKFYQQNAYII
-222 LTDPALEIT
+222 DPALEIT
-231 PEKNKDLKFNDYAFR
+231 PKKSKIENFQDYSFRLGVGFDKEKFN
-246 IGIGFE
+246 
-252 NEKFDLLFAYALRE
+252 LLFAYAIRE
-266 KGNYLAGKR
+266 KGNYFAGKR
-275 NKDDYLKTDYMH
+275 NVEEYSKVDEQLLNSVYIMDGKRHFEPYL
-287 EIHATDHK
+287 
-295 FRLTPYVPFIAHIYR
+295 PFIAHIYR

-333 QQAHRF
+333 QQTHRF

-351 DIMPL
+351 DIMPS
-356 RLSWARYEENLVNQW
+356 RLSWVRYQENLVNQW

-378 QAGILTYQY
+378 QAGTLTYQY

-399 LWGNLTTGNT
+399 LWGNLTLGHT
-409 NTRGGAPRQPKNRD
+409 NTRGGKPREPKMV
-423 ITNDFD
+423 DFRASRNTRWD
-429 RYLFMKSKSESGM
+429 PSI
-442 SYDTDTRFLDTASLY
+442 DTGFLDTASLY
-457 QDNNRYGI
+457 QDNNRYGV

-597 LKNYRNSAEL
+597 LKNYRSSAEL

-616 ADLVY
+616 AVLVY

-653 RNNHGKMQIKR
+653 RNNHGKMQIKN

>member
-17 SLSLFSLNSYSNTK
+17 SLSLFSLNSYSKTK

-198 YKDIYINMIEDYR
+198 YKDIYTNMIEEYR
-211 NYPKFYHKYSF
+211 YYPKFYQQNNAYII
-222 LTDPALEIT
+222 DPALEIT
-231 PEKNKDLKFNDYAFR
+231 PKKSKIENFQDYSFRLGVGFDKEKFN
-246 IGIGFE
+246 
-252 NEKFDLLFAYALRE
+252 LLFAYAIRE
-266 KGNYLAGKR
+266 KGNYFAGKR
-275 NKDDYLKTDYMH
+275 NVEEYSKVDEQLLNSVYIMDGKRHFEPYL
-287 EIHATDHK
+287 
-295 FRLTPYVPFIAHIYR
+295 PFIAHIYR

-333 QQAHRF
+333 QQTHRF

-351 DIMPL
+351 DIMPS
-356 RLSWARYEENLVNQW
+356 RLSWVRYQENLVNQW

-399 LWGNLTTGNT
+399 LWGNLTLGHT
-409 NTRGGAPRQPKNRD
+409 NTRGGKPREPKMV
-423 ITNDFD
+423 DFRASRNTRWD
-429 RYLFMKSKSESGM
+429 PSI
-442 SYDTDTRFLDTASLY
+442 DTGFLDTASLY
-457 QDNNRYGI
+457 QDNNRYGV

-616 ADLVY
+616 AVLVY

-639 LQRIQHDMEHEDFL
+639 LQRIQHDMEHEDFI
-653 RNNHGKMQIKR
+653 RNNHGKMQIKN

-675 LWLFDENGVLSK
+675 LWLFDENGVLLK

>member
-17 SLSLFSLNSYSNTK
+17 SLSLFSLNSYSKTK

-198 YKDIYINMIEDYR
+198 YKDIYTNMIEEYR
-211 NYPKFYHKYSF
+211 YYPKFYQQNAYII
-222 LTDPALEIT
+222 DPALEIT
-231 PEKNKDLKFNDYAFR
+231 PKKSKIENFQDYSFRLGVGFDKEKFN
-246 IGIGFE
+246 
-252 NEKFDLLFAYALRE
+252 LLFAYAIRE
-266 KGNYLAGKR
+266 KGNYFAGKR
-275 NKDDYLKTDYMH
+275 NVEEYSKVDEQLLNSVYIMDGKRHFEPYL
-287 EIHATDHK
+287 
-295 FRLTPYVPFIAHIYR
+295 PFIAHIYR

-333 QQAHRF
+333 QQTHRF

-351 DIMPL
+351 DIMPS
-356 RLSWARYEENLVNQW
+356 RLSWVRYQENLVNQW

-399 LWGNLTTGNT
+399 LWGNLTLGHT
-409 NTRGGAPRQPKNRD
+409 NTRGGKPREPKMV
-423 ITNDFD
+423 DFRASRNTRWD
-429 RYLFMKSKSESGM
+429 PSI
-442 SYDTDTRFLDTASLY
+442 DTGFLDTASLY
-457 QDNNRYGI
+457 QDNNRYGV

-616 ADLVY
+616 AVLVY

-653 RNNHGKMQIKR
+653 RNNHGKMQIKN

-675 LWLFDENGVLSK
+675 LWLFDENGVLLK

>member
-10 TLVSMMV
+10 TLVSMIV
-17 SLSLFSLNSYSNTK
+17 SLSLFSLNSYSKTK

-132 ASNRNYIDSN
+132 ASNHNYIDSN

-198 YKDIYINMIEDYR
+198 YKDIYTNMIEEYR
-211 NYPKFYHKYSF
+211 YYPKFYQQNAYII
-222 LTDPALEIT
+222 DPALEIT
-231 PEKNKDLKFNDYAFR
+231 PKKSKIENFQDYSFRLGVGFDKEKFN
-246 IGIGFE
+246 
-252 NEKFDLLFAYALRE
+252 LLFAYAIRE
-266 KGNYLAGKR
+266 KGNYFAGKR
-275 NKDDYLKTDYMH
+275 NVEEYNKVDEQLLNSVYIMDGKRHFEPYL
-287 EIHATDHK
+287 
-295 FRLTPYVPFIAHIYR
+295 PFIAHIYR

-333 QQAHRF
+333 QQTHRF

-351 DIMPL
+351 DIMPS
-356 RLSWARYEENLVNQW
+356 RLSWVRYQENLVNQW

-378 QAGILTYQY
+378 QAGTLTYQY

-399 LWGNLTTGNT
+399 LWGNLTLGHT
-409 NTRGGAPRQPKNRD
+409 NTRGGKPREPKMV
-423 ITNDFD
+423 DFRASRNTRWD
-429 RYLFMKSKSESGM
+429 PSI
-442 SYDTDTRFLDTASLY
+442 DTGFLDTASLY
-457 QDNNRYGI
+457 QDNNRYGV

-616 ADLVY
+616 AVLVY

-639 LQRIQHDMEHEDFL
+639 LQRIQHDMEHEDFI
-653 RNNHGKMQIKR
+653 RNNHGKMQIKN

-675 LWLFDENGVLSK
+675 LWLFDENGVLLK

>member
-10 TLVSMMV
+10 TLVSMIV
-17 SLSLFSLNSYSNTK
+17 SLSLFSLNSYSKTK

-198 YKDIYINMIEDYR
+198 YKDIYTNMIEEYR
-211 NYPKFYHKYSF
+211 YYPKFYQQNAYII
-222 LTDPALEIT
+222 DPALEIT
-231 PEKNKDLKFNDYAFR
+231 PKKSKIENFQDYSFRLGVGFDKEKFN
-246 IGIGFE
+246 
-252 NEKFDLLFAYALRE
+252 LLFAYAIRE
-266 KGNYLAGKR
+266 KGNYFAGKR
-275 NKDDYLKTDYMH
+275 NVEEYNKVDEQLLNSVYIMDGKRHFEPYL
-287 EIHATDHK
+287 
-295 FRLTPYVPFIAHIYR
+295 PFIAHIYR

-320 RNRSFLVKGTLFP
+320 RNRSFLVKGILFP
-333 QQAHRF
+333 QQTHRF

-351 DIMPL
+351 DIMPS
-356 RLSWARYEENLVNQW
+356 RLSWVRYQENLVNQW

-378 QAGILTYQY
+378 QAGTLTYQY

-399 LWGNLTTGNT
+399 LWGNLTLGHT
-409 NTRGGAPRQPKNRD
+409 NTRGGKPREPKMV
-423 ITNDFD
+423 DFRASRNTRWD
-429 RYLFMKSKSESGM
+429 PSI
-442 SYDTDTRFLDTASLY
+442 DTGFLDTASLY
-457 QDNNRYGI
+457 QDNNRYGV

-616 ADLVY
+616 AVLVY

-693 NGFLDMEEKV
+693 NGLLDMEEKV

>member
-17 SLSLFSLNSYSNTK
+17 SLSLFSLNSYSKTK

-198 YKDIYINMIEDYR
+198 YKDIYTNMIEEYR
-211 NYPKFYHKYSF
+211 YYPKFYQQNAYII
-222 LTDPALEIT
+222 DPALEIT
-231 PEKNKDLKFNDYAFR
+231 PKKSKIENFQDYSFRLGVGFEKEKFN
-246 IGIGFE
+246 
-252 NEKFDLLFAYALRE
+252 LLFAYAIRE
-266 KGNYLAGKR
+266 KGNYFAGKR
-275 NKDDYLKTDYMH
+275 NVEEYSKVDEQLLNSVYIMDGKRHFEPYL
-287 EIHATDHK
+287 
-295 FRLTPYVPFIAHIYR
+295 PFIAHIYR

-333 QQAHRF
+333 QQTHRF

-351 DIMPL
+351 DIMPS
-356 RLSWARYEENLVNQW
+356 RLSWVRYQENLVNQW

-378 QAGILTYQY
+378 QAGTLTYQY

-399 LWGNLTTGNT
+399 LWGNLTLGHT
-409 NTRGGAPRQPKNRD
+409 NTRGGKPREPKMV
-423 ITNDFD
+423 DFRASRNTRWD
-429 RYLFMKSKSESGM
+429 PSI
-442 SYDTDTRFLDTASLY
+442 DTGFLDTASLY
-457 QDNNRYGI
+457 QDNNRYGV

-616 ADLVY
+616 AVLVY

>member
-1 MHVVLFHKR
+1 
-10 TLVSMMV
+10 
-17 SLSLFSLNSYSNTK
+17 
-31 DNTTDLGQIQVA
+31 
-43 DNLEKDQQ
+43 
-51 GYAQVYEKDVANIYL
+51 
-66 GKALIE
+66 
-72 RYQGVSPADLFKSAI
+72 
-87 GVYSGEARNG
+87 
-97 GALDPNI
+97 
-104 RGIQGQGRIPVTVDG
+104 
-119 TEQAIT
+119 
-125 VYRGYSG
+125 
-132 ASNRNYIDSN
+132 
-142 LISSIYIEKGPSLN
+142 
-156 PNIKTGIGGGVAI
+156 
-169 KTLDIRDIVPIGE
+169 
-182 SFGINFKGDIS
+182 
-193 NNATG
+193 
-198 YKDIYINMIEDYR
+198 
-211 NYPKFYHKYSF
+211 
-222 LTDPALEIT
+222 
-231 PEKNKDLKFNDYAFR
+231 
-246 IGIGFE
+246 
-252 NEKFDLLFAYALRE
+252 AYAIRE
-266 KGNYLAGKR
+266 KGNYFAGKR
-275 NKDDYLKTDYMH
+275 NVEEYNKVDEQLLNSVYIMDGKRHFEPYL
-287 EIHATDHK
+287 
-295 FRLTPYVPFIAHIYR
+295 PFIAHIYR

-333 QQAHRF
+333 QQTHRF

-351 DIMPL
+351 DIMPS
-356 RLSWARYEENLVNQW
+356 RLSWVRYQENLVNQW

-378 QAGILTYQY
+378 QAGTLTYQY

-399 LWGNLTTGNT
+399 LWGNLTLGHT
-409 NTRGGAPRQPKNRD
+409 NTRGGKPREPKMV
-423 ITNDFD
+423 DFRASRNTRWD
-429 RYLFMKSKSESGM
+429 PSI
-442 SYDTDTRFLDTASLY
+442 DTGFLDTASLY
-457 QDNNRYGI
+457 QDNNRYGV

-616 ADLVY
+616 AVLVY

-639 LQRIQHDMEHEDFL
+639 LQRIQHDMEHEDFI
-653 RNNHGKMQIKR
+653 RNNHGKMQIKN

-675 LWLFDENGVLSK
+675 LWLFDENGVLLK

>member
-17 SLSLFSLNSYSNTK
+17 SLSLFSLNSYSKTK

-198 YKDIYINMIEDYR
+198 YKDIYTNMIEEYR
-211 NYPKFYHKYSF
+211 YYPKFYQQNAYII
-222 LTDPALEIT
+222 DPALEIT
-231 PEKNKDLKFNDYAFR
+231 PKKSKIENFQDYSFRLGVGFEKEKFN
-246 IGIGFE
+246 
-252 NEKFDLLFAYALRE
+252 LLFAYAIRE
-266 KGNYLAGKR
+266 KGNYFAGKR
-275 NKDDYLKTDYMH
+275 NVEEYSKVDEQLLNSVYIMDGKRHFEPYL
-287 EIHATDHK
+287 
-295 FRLTPYVPFIAHIYR
+295 PFIAHIYR

-333 QQAHRF
+333 QQTHRF

-351 DIMPL
+351 DIMPS
-356 RLSWARYEENLVNQW
+356 RLSWVRYQENLVNQW

-378 QAGILTYQY
+378 QAGTLTYQY

-399 LWGNLTTGNT
+399 LWGNLTLGHT
-409 NTRGGAPRQPKNRD
+409 NTRGGKPREPKMV
-423 ITNDFD
+423 DFRASRNTRWD
-429 RYLFMKSKSESGM
+429 PSI
-442 SYDTDTRFLDTASLY
+442 DTGFLDTASLY
-457 QDNNRYGI
+457 QDNNRYGV

-597 LKNYRNSAEL
+597 LKNYRNSVEL

-616 ADLVY
+616 AVLVY

-631 KEQVARPY
+631 KEQIVRPY
-639 LQRIQHDMEHEDFL
+639 LQRIQHDMEHEDFI
-653 RNNHGKMQIKR
+653 RNNHGKMQIKN

-675 LWLFDENGVLSK
+675 LWLFDENGVLLK

>member
-10 TLVSMMV
+10 TLVSMIV
-17 SLSLFSLNSYSNTK
+17 SLSLFSLNSYSKTK

-198 YKDIYINMIEDYR
+198 YKDIYTNMIEEYR
-211 NYPKFYHKYSF
+211 YYPKFYQQNAYII
-222 LTDPALEIT
+222 DPALEIT
-231 PEKNKDLKFNDYAFR
+231 PKKSKIENFQDYSFRLGVGFDKEKFN
-246 IGIGFE
+246 
-252 NEKFDLLFAYALRE
+252 LLFAYAIRE
-266 KGNYLAGKR
+266 KGNYFAGKR
-275 NKDDYLKTDYMH
+275 NVEEYNKVDEQLLNSVYIMDGKRHFEPYL
-287 EIHATDHK
+287 
-295 FRLTPYVPFIAHIYR
+295 PFIAHIYR

-333 QQAHRF
+333 QQTHRF

-351 DIMPL
+351 DIMPS
-356 RLSWARYEENLVNQW
+356 RLSWVRYQENLVNQW

-378 QAGILTYQY
+378 QAGTLTYQY

-399 LWGNLTTGNT
+399 LWGNLTLGHT
-409 NTRGGAPRQPKNRD
+409 NTRGGKPREPKMV
-423 ITNDFD
+423 DFRASRNTRWD
-429 RYLFMKSKSESGM
+429 PSI
-442 SYDTDTRFLDTASLY
+442 DTGFLDTASLY
-457 QDNNRYGI
+457 QDNNRYGV

-616 ADLVY
+616 AVLVY

-639 LQRIQHDMEHEDFL
+639 LQRIQHDMEHEDFI
-653 RNNHGKMQIKR
+653 RNNHGKMQIKN
-664 AKAIPMKREFS
+664 AKAIPMKKEFS
-675 LWLFDENGVLSK
+675 LWLFDENGVLLK